1 MCGHLRRFGFLG
13 CRSTMKICAHFS
25 RIEGLRWW
33 PSPFKVCPHRIVSFF
48 GMPRVYYPS
57 LWRTQLHLRQPLGEL
72 AAYGQK
78 WGAKKGTRV
87 AGRPPNHPPTAP
99 PKGTTTLFMPV
110 ATFYK
115 VYFACRHHQQP
126 SESSSSS
133 SVLTILG
140 WHLDGGFS
148 RMPQGVQESLK
159 YVRHIRPAGNYLW
172 CRKTGG
178 ENYLRWVANFLATFW
193 NQLT

>member
-1 MCGHLRRFGFLG
+1 MPPPLNPPSIRRS
-13 CRSTMKICAHFS
+13 C
-25 RIEGLRWW
+25 
-33 PSPFKVCPHRIVSFF
+33 VSWLITVSKQT
-48 GMPRVYYPS
+48 GAA
-57 LWRTQLHLRQPLGEL
+57 RQFAVINLL
-72 AAYGQK
+72 LSY
-78 WGAKKGTRV
+78 
-87 AGRPPNHPPTAP
+87 HPPTAP

-178 ENYLRWVANFLATFW
+178 ENYLRWVATFLATFW